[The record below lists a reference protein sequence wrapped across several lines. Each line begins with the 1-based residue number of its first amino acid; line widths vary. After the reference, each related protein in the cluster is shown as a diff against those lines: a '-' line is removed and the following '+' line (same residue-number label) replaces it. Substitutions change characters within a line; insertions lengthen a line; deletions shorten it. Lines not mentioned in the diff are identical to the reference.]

1 MYNKII
7 TLLKL
12 TCFAMYATSEQSI
25 SKLKN
30 LEDFQSTGLIRC
42 EDLLSSNYSNLMFSY
57 LTLDGV

>member
-1 MYNKII
+1 
-7 TLLKL
+7 
-12 TCFAMYATSEQSI
+12 MYATSEQSI

-57 LTLDGV
+57 LTLDVVNEKYNKKQK